1 MTQYR
6 WITSALV
13 GPWCLTKVAA
23 MSDALN
29 RGQASLNPGNDELAI
44 LRTYAT
50 LERHPA

>member
-23 MSDALN
+23 MSDALS
-29 RGQASLNPGNDELAI
+29 RGQAFSNPGNDTLAT

-50 LERHPA
+50 LERRED